1 MEETALMWHKLIVLN
16 LLTSVDL
23 IHVTVPVRVTYRLW
37 ANQRVDIEG
46 QEQAVEKV
54 VGQNIIEKFT
64 VNNEDIIQ
72 VVEVVKVLCY
82 QVT

>member
-1 MEETALMWHKLIVLN
+1 M
-16 LLTSVDL
+16 
-23 IHVTVPVRVTYRLW
+23 RVTYRLW

-54 VGQNIIEKFT
+54 VGQNIIEEFT

-72 VVEVVKVLCY
+72 VVEVVKVLRY